1 MAKQTSTPHLDDP
14 DFPVKVLQP
23 AFASFIDMENLVQQ
37 IKKEVHA
44 PRASLVANY
53 NSLVEIRDLIDK
65 FYEDH

>member
-1 MAKQTSTPHLDDP
+1 MAKETSTPELDDP
-14 DFPVKVLQP
+14 AFPVNTLQP
-23 AFASFIDMENLVQQ
+23 AFASFIDMETLVQT

-65 FYEDH
+65 FYKDH